1 MGRLCSI
8 ALAFACL
15 FLGPEL
21 KSLADDQNGRVLS
34 FDLGSSLGQRWTLSY
49 KEESTRRLSI
59 DGRARPTRSTKL
71 AFDAGVEASKKSG
84 GSTLVEISNFSGS
97 FLDVSWKDKNA
108 KLSLLHKEDGLQ
120 AKWSETDWAKAEKK
134 RSLLWLKGIFK
145 DGLPQAMGPIFLPKD
160 KVKKGSTWTISA
172 ADWLKVNKGSKD
184 EIKNFQ
190 GRGKILK
197 MSPGG
202 ETEFSIRVSYETL
215 RFGKQ
220 AFEKPAT
227 YSLTL
232 SGTISL
238 EAPNKAFKVTT
249 EALLKGTVM
258 VDSLPGRQSKAVIDY
273 RQKRVLSRS

>member
-21 KSLADDQNGRVLS
+21 KSLADDQEGRVLS
-34 FDLGSSLGQRWTLSY
+34 FDFAPSLGQRWKLSY
-49 KEESTRRLSI
+49 KEESTRRLTI
-59 DGRARPTRSTKL
+59 DGRPRPTRSTKL

-84 GSTLVEISNFSGS
+84 GSSLVEISNFSGS
-97 FLDVSWKDKNA
+97 FLDVSWKDKKA
-108 KLSLLHKEDGLQ
+108 KLSLIHKEDSLQ
-120 AKWSETDWAKAEKK
+120 AKWSETDWAAENK
-134 RSLLWLKGIFK
+134 RSLAWLKGVFK
-145 DGLPQAMGPIFLPKD
+145 EGLPQAMGPIFLPKD
-160 KVKKGSTWTISA
+160 KVKQGSTWTISA
-172 ADWLKVNKGSKD
+172 ADWLKVKKGAKD

-190 GRGKILK
+190 GQGKIVK

-202 ETEFSIRVSYETL
+202 EAEFLIRVSYETL

-220 AFEKPAT
+220 LFEKPAS